1 MQETWAK
8 LIPQRAAALLMHSGL
23 EVTQVLEK
31 VIYRV
36 KSYKGSCVDWTL
48 HPNVKQVNAQQILPS
63 ATFI

>member
-36 KSYKGSCVDWTL
+36 KSYKGSCVD
-48 HPNVKQVNAQQILPS
+48 
-63 ATFI
+63 